1 MVTRNY
7 MHYNFRDAFERI
19 EKIDINSLHNRIK
32 KSRVNLTKNQV
43 EKIKKQLLKNLKE
56 LEILTDKVKNNVE
69 NSRYIFE
76 HEEASSEK
84 KWELGKC

>member
-1 MVTRNY
+1 MISRNY

-43 EKIKKQLLKNLKE
+43 EKIKN
-56 LEILTDKVKNNVE
+56 
-69 NSRYIFE
+69 
-76 HEEASSEK
+76 
-84 KWELGKC
+84 G